1 MIVPHFRCHDFILY
15 LSVLYGNDSRH
26 LVISAGLEGDSECW
40 FVKISKSLMLWIM
53 ERGKDEIMPLKTDKH
68 RHTAGQNPV

>member
-1 MIVPHFRCHDFILY
+1 
-15 LSVLYGNDSRH
+15 
-26 LVISAGLEGDSECW
+26 
-40 FVKISKSLMLWIM
+40 MLWIM